1 MNDIRLQTQ
10 CFALLGKARKQIQ
23 KWMKEGDKSP
33 GALQAMMIQIGHIIK
48 DIDGYIDELDDEET
62 DI

>member
-1 MNDIRLQTQ
+1 MKDIRLQMQ
-10 CFALLGKARKQIQ
+10 CFALLGKTRRQIQ

-33 GALQAMMIQIGHIIK
+33 GALSAMMIRIEQIIQ
-48 DIDGYIDELDDEET
+48 DIDRYIDELDDEDA

>member
-23 KWMKEGDKSP
+23 IWMKEGDKSP
-33 GALQAMMIQIGHIIK
+33 GALAAMQIRIEQIMQ
-48 DIDGYIDELDDEET
+48 DIDWYIDELNDEDT

>member
-1 MNDIRLQTQ
+1 MMDIKLQMQ
-10 CFALLGKARKQIQ
+10 CFALLGKTRRQIQ

-33 GALQAMMIQIGHIIK
+33 GALQAMMIRLEHIIK
-48 DIDGYIDELDDEET
+48 DIDGYIDELNDEDT

>member
-1 MNDIRLQTQ
+1 MMDIKLQMQ
-10 CFALLGKARKQIQ
+10 CFALLGKTRRQIQ

-33 GALQAMMIQIGHIIK
+33 GSLLAMMNRIEQIIQ
-48 DIDGYIDELDDEET
+48 DIDRYVDGLDDEET